1 MLFREA
7 SEKYMA
13 DKGKRL
19 RASTL
24 EGYRSALEL
33 HVLPRW
39 AGVEL
44 GEMTP
49 EGVQAWV
56 DGFERPGAAEKAYK
70 TLRQVIRWAIRRLG
84 PCSA

>member
-1 MLFREA
+1 MLVKEA
-7 SEKYMA
+7 AEKYMA

-39 AGVEL
+39 AEVEL
-44 GEMTP
+44 DAITP

-56 DGFERPGAAEKAYK
+56 DGFTLPGAAEKDIMGESRDHVYRGC
-70 TLRQVIRWAIRRLG
+70 LIVRE
-84 PCSA
+84 

>member
-1 MLFREA
+1 MLFRDAAAE
-7 SEKYMA
+7 YMA
-13 DKGKRL
+13 DKSKRL

-44 GEMTP
+44 DAITP
-49 EGVQAWV
+49 EDVQGWV
-56 DGFERPGAAEKAYK
+56 DAFDLPGAAEKDIMGESRDHVYRGC
-70 TLRQVIRWAIRRLG
+70 LIVRE
-84 PCSA
+84 